1 MSIDI
6 GDRMVLRAKATN
18 RETGEPVKPENAY
31 WKVIPVKGDADDIAV
46 IPATLNE
53 DETEFVNSYWPT
65 IPGDHQILFHGR
77 GDDGGAEETKE
88 NVKTPKIPREPAP

>member
-1 MSIDI
+1 MATDI

-18 RETGEPVKPENAY
+18 RKTGEPVKPENAY
-31 WKVIPVKGDADDIAV
+31 WKVIPVKGAAGDIEV

-65 IPGDHQILFHGR
+65 VAGKHRILFHGR
-77 GDDGGAEETKE
+77 GDDGGAEETE
-88 NVKTPKIPREPAP
+88 EFVKTPKVPREPAP